1 MLSRARDH
9 VGWPVLV
16 VLVLLALAPLVI
28 TGSSEQS
35 VLVQSMIYA
44 TGAVGLDVLT
54 GYSGQYSFG
63 QFVYFAVGAYS
74 MSALVVHLGLPW
86 WGALLVGVAISGILA
101 GIMASALVRLKFFGA
116 AVGTFFMGAAA
127 VDVLNGTRL
136 ASWFGGT
143 SGIAAPTPSIG
154 SVSLIQG
161 SGLYYSALIALVI
174 AAVVALRYIRVR
186 VGAAARVVKENET
199 VAAAMGVRVA
209 REKIRAHVLAGALAG
224 LGGCMLAIDIGF
236 LSPDTF
242 GVDQSI
248 ELFAIVAVGGLG
260 SIAGP
265 IVGSVFFFEIINALS
280 SGKTSS
286 ASGFIFAL
294 LLLAA
299 VVLFQGGLYDLG
311 EQLLRR
317 GRKWA
322 GQAWAGRG
330 PALPAL
336 PRALS
341 AWRRQSLDQLRVA
354 AAADRVVRGELAA
367 GAPLLEVSGL
377 SVRFGGVTALSDVAL
392 TVQSGEIHAIIGPNG
407 AGKTTLLNCIS
418 GIQAPATGSVRLGG
432 RPLDGMSVSSRRQA
446 GIART
451 FQHPSLV
458 ADLSVL
464 DNVTIGAFESQDG
477 TVWTELA
484 GTPEKRRRH
493 RVAKARAVR
502 ALEALEFPRRRWF
515 TQAGDLTMGE
525 QKHVDIARAIGSRPV
540 LLLLD
545 EPTAGLGAEEVAA
558 VARAVKSVQESG
570 VTILVIAHHVG
581 FVRQVAD
588 RCTVLDFGRVIA
600 TGTPEEALGDERVTE
615 VFLGGDQKQGEA
627 LAGPETED
635 EEIVLAATA
644 GRPLAVREPVLTE
657 GTASG
662 LVVQDLYVQ
671 ISGAR
676 IIEGLTLTVGKGEVV
691 GLAGRNGAGKTTT
704 LRAISALESRGRG
717 RLTLDGVPLPNS
729 PDSVARAGVSHVP
742 EGRGI
747 FPNLTV
753 EENIRLGLVGH
764 SEPDPEL
771 RGRLEA
777 VFPVL
782 ERLKHQKAG
791 RLSGGEQQMIALY
804 RGLISRP
811 RILLVDEMSL
821 GLSPRVLKMAMELLA
836 TIGRAEGIGVLVVDQ
851 NVRMLSE
858 YCDRMYLLKDGRVAS
873 AEEAA
878 DLASAYFEV

>member
-1 MLSRARDH
+1 MLNRARDH

-16 VLVLLALAPLVI
+16 VLVLLALTPLVV
-28 TGSSEQS
+28 TGSSDQS
-35 VLVQSMIYA
+35 VLVEAMIYA
-44 TGAVGLDVLT
+44 IGAVGLDVLT

-74 MSALVVHLGLPW
+74 MSALVAHFGLPW
-86 WGALLVGVAISGILA
+86 WGGLLVGVAISGILA
-101 GIMASALVRLKFFGA
+101 GIMASALVRLRFFGA

-136 ASWFGGT
+136 TSWFGGT
-143 SGIAAPTPSIG
+143 SGIAAPIPAIG
-154 SVSLIQG
+154 SLSLIQG
-161 SGLYYSALIALVI
+161 PGLYYSALIALVI
-174 AAVVALRYIRVR
+174 ASAVSLRYVRVR
-186 VGAAARVVKENET
+186 VGAAARVIKENET

-209 REKIRAHVLAGALAG
+209 REKIRTHVLAGALAG
-224 LGGCMLAIDIGF
+224 LGGCMLAFDIGF

-242 GVDQSI
+242 GVNQSI
-248 ELFAIVAVGGLG
+248 YLFAIVAVGGLG

-286 ASGFIFAL
+286 SSAFIFAL

-311 EQLLRR
+311 ERLLRL
-317 GRKWA
+317 GRR
-322 GQAWAGRG
+322 AWAGHG

-336 PRALS
+336 SGALS
-341 AWRRQSLDQLRVA
+341 ARRGQSLDRLRA
-354 AAADRVVRGELAA
+354 DADADRVVRGELAA
-367 GAPLLEVSGL
+367 GVPLLEVRDL
-377 SVRFGGVTALSDVAL
+377 SVRFGGVSALSDVAL
-392 TVQSGEIHAIIGPNG
+392 TVATGEIHAIIGPNG

-418 GIQAPATGSVRLGG
+418 GIQAPASGTVKLGG
-432 RPLDGMSVSSRRQA
+432 RPLDGLSVSSRRKN

-458 ADLSVL
+458 ADLTVL
-464 DNVTIGAFESQDG
+464 DNVTIGAFETQDG

-484 GTPEKRRRH
+484 GTPEKRRRR
-493 RVAKARAVR
+493 RVARARAVR
-502 ALEALEFPRRRWF
+502 ALDTLEFPRRRWT

-525 QKHVDIARAIGSRPV
+525 QKHVDIARAIGARPV

-545 EPTAGLGAEEVAA
+545 EPTAGLGAEEVDA
-558 VARAVKSVQESG
+558 VARAVRSVREAG

-615 VFLGGDQKQGEA
+615 VFLGGDQKEGQLTVSPQTG
-627 LAGPETED
+627 D
-635 EEIVLAATA
+635 EEIVLAGA
-644 GRPLAVREPVLTE
+644 GRPVAVREPAPAE
-657 GTASG
+657 AAAAG
-662 LVVQDLYVQ
+662 LVVEDLYVQ

-676 IIEGLTLTVGKGEVV
+676 IIEGLSLSVGKGEIV

-717 RLTLDGVPLPNS
+717 RITLDGVPLPGS
-729 PDSVARAGVSHVP
+729 PDSVARMGVSHVP

-747 FPNLTV
+747 FPDLTV
-753 EENIRLGLVGH
+753 EENIRLGLVGRG
-764 SEPDPEL
+764 EPDPQL
-771 RGRLEA
+771 RNRLEA
-777 VFPVL
+777 AFPAL
-782 ERLKHQKAG
+782 DKLKHQKAG

-804 RGLISRP
+804 RGLISHP

-821 GLSPRVLKMAMELLA
+821 GLSPRVLKMAMELMA

-851 NVRMLSE
+851 NVRLLSD
-858 YCDRMYLLKDGRVAS
+858 YCDRMYLLRDGRVAE
-873 AEEAA
+873 AEEAG
-878 DLASAYFEV
+878 DLASAYFEG

>member
-16 VLVLLALAPLVI
+16 VLALLALAPLVI
-28 TGSSEQS
+28 TGATLQS
-35 VLVQSMIYA
+35 VLVEAMIYA

-63 QFVYFAVGAYS
+63 QFVYFAVGAYV
-74 MSALVVHLGLPW
+74 MSALVLHAGLPW
-86 WGALLVGVAISGILA
+86 WGALLVAVASAGILA
-101 GIMASALVRLKFFGA
+101 GVIAAALVRLKFFGA

-127 VDVLNGTRL
+127 VDILNGNRL
-136 ASWFGGT
+136 AAWLGGA
-143 SGIAAPTPSIG
+143 SGIPAPAPSLG
-154 SVSLIQG
+154 SVSLTEG
-161 SGLYYSALIALVI
+161 MGLYYSALIALVI
-174 AAVVALRYIRVR
+174 AAAVALRYIRVR
-186 VGAAARVVKENET
+186 VGTAARVVKENET

-209 REKIRAHVLAGALAG
+209 REKIRAHVLAGVLAG

-242 GVDQSI
+242 SVNQSI
-248 ELFAIVAVGGLG
+248 YLFAIVAVGGLG

-265 IVGSVFFFEIINALS
+265 IVGAVFFFVIINALS
-280 SGKTSS
+280 SGATSS
-286 ASGFIFAL
+286 SSGFIFAL
-294 LLLAA
+294 LLLGA

-311 EQLLRR
+311 EQVLRH
-317 GRKWA
+317 GRRWV
-322 GQAWAGRG
+322 GLAWGGRG
-330 PALPAL
+330 PVLPGALP
-336 PRALS
+336 ALS
-341 AWRRQSLDQLRVA
+341 AWRRPSPDPLSA
-354 AAADRVVRGELAA
+354 AAEPDRVVRGDLAA
-367 GAPLLEVSGL
+367 GAPLLEVTDL
-377 SVRFGGVTALSDVAL
+377 SVRFGGVSALSDVSL
-392 TVQSGEIHAIIGPNG
+392 TVRAGEIHAIIGPNG

-418 GIQAPATGSVRLGG
+418 GIQAPATGTVQLGG
-432 RPLDGMSVSSRRQA
+432 RPLGALPVSSRRRA

-477 TVWTELA
+477 TVWTELV
-484 GTPEKRRRH
+484 GTPEKRRRQ
-493 RVAKARAVR
+493 RVARARAVR
-502 ALEALEFPRRRWF
+502 ALDTLEFPRRRWS

-525 QKHVDIARAIGSRPV
+525 QKHVDIARAIGARPV

-558 VARAVKSVQESG
+558 VARAVKSVQASG
-570 VTILVIAHHVG
+570 VSILVIAHHVG

-627 LAGPETED
+627 AASLETVAEAV
-635 EEIVLAATA
+635 VLGSAD
-644 GRPLAVREPVLTE
+644 RPVAVREPGPVD
-657 GTASG
+657 GTAAG
-662 LVVQDLYVQ
+662 LVVEDLSVQ

-676 IIEGLTLTVGKGEVV
+676 IIEGLSLSVGKGEIV

-717 RLTLDGVPLPNS
+717 RITLAGVPLPNS
-729 PDSVARAGVSHVP
+729 PDAVARMGVSHVP

-747 FPNLTV
+747 FADLTV
-753 EENIRLGLVGH
+753 EENIRLGLVGRG
-764 SEPDPEL
+764 EPDPVL
-771 RGRLEA
+771 RRRLEA
-777 VFPVL
+777 AFPAL
-782 ERLKHQKAG
+782 EKLKHQKAG

-821 GLSPRVLKMAMELLA
+821 GLSPRVLKMAMELMA
-836 TIGRAEGIGVLVVDQ
+836 TIGRSEGIGVLVVDQ

-858 YCDRMYLLKDGRVAS
+858 YCDRMYLLKDGRVGPW
-873 AEEAA
+873 AEAV